1 MDWRTALGLL
11 ASFIILASI
20 VPYVLDTL
28 RGSTRPNIVTWSLWT
43 LTEVILAA
51 AQYTAGASWTLA
63 ILLASTVTT
72 SIVTI
77 LAIRYGQRTYG
88 WFDGACLAMAI
99 GAILGWAITANPLAG
114 IVLGVLAEAC
124 AVAPT
129 VLKTYRAPETET
141 PATYWLTNVAT
152 GLALIASTRYDLAN
166 ILFPIYALSI
176 NTLVACLA
184 MRRPHRG
191 RKVHPPRDT
200 VELP

>member
-1 MDWRTALGLL
+1 MDWRTALGL
-11 ASFIILASI
+11 AAGFIIFVSI
-20 VPYVLDTL
+20 VPYVRDTL

-43 LTEVILAA
+43 LTGAILVA
-51 AQYTAGASWTLA
+51 AQYTAGASWTLV

-72 SIVTI
+72 SIVTV
-77 LAIRYGQRTYG
+77 LAIRYGQRKYG

-99 GAILGWAITANPLAG
+99 VAIAGWAVTANPLTG

-141 PATYWLTNVAT
+141 SATYWLTNVAT
-152 GLALIASTRYDLAN
+152 ALALIASTRYDLAN
-166 ILFPIYALSI
+166 IVFPIYALSV

-184 MRRPHRG
+184 MRGRPRS
-191 RKVHPPRDT
+191 KKAHPLRDT
-200 VELP
+200 GKA